1 MQKTRRVL
9 LPALILLALALG
21 YAGLV
26 RALTQ
31 RDAAF
36 PENLSLADRA
46 VIFRSAG
53 ETVTRRTV
61 SRRSEV
67 RSLAESVIAGLGG
80 AAEEAVPGVDG
91 GIVLGAEFYR
101 GERLLG
107 TFVCLYSAA
116 RWPAAGDRV
125 NVRQGEARQPFFWH
139 VWTGGDLFS
148 NLWDDVQ

>member
-1 MQKTRRVL
+1 MQKTRRLL

-26 RALTQ
+26 HALTQ

-46 VIFRSAG
+46 VVFRSAG
-53 ETVTRRTV
+53 ETVTRRTI

-67 RSLAESVIAGLGG
+67 RSLAEAVIAGLGDP
-80 AAEEAVPGVDG
+80 AEEPVPGEDG
-91 GIVLGAEFYR
+91 GIALGAEFYR

-107 TFVCLYSAA
+107 TFVCLYSTA
-116 RWPAAGDRV
+116 RWPTAGNRV
-125 NVRQGEARQPFFWH
+125 NVRQGDEEQPFLWH

-148 NLWDDVQ
+148 DLWDDLQ

>member
-1 MQKTRRVL
+1 MQKTRRLL

-26 RALTQ
+26 HALTQ

-36 PENLSLADRA
+36 PENLYLADRA
-46 VIFRSAG
+46 VVFRSAG
-53 ETVTRRTV
+53 ETVTRRTI

-67 RSLAESVIAGLGG
+67 RSLAESVIAGLGDP
-80 AAEEAVPGVDG
+80 AEEAVPGVDG
-91 GIVLGAEFYR
+91 GIALGAEFYR

-116 RWPAAGDRV
+116 RWPTAGNRV
-125 NVRQGEARQPFFWH
+125 NVRQGGAEQPFLWH

-148 NLWDDVQ
+148 DLWDDIQ

>member
-1 MQKTRRVL
+1 MQKTRRLL

-26 RALTQ
+26 HALTQ

-36 PENLSLADRA
+36 PENLYLA
-46 VIFRSAG
+46 VVFRSAG
-53 ETVTRRTV
+53 ETVTRRTI

-67 RSLAESVIAGLGG
+67 RSLAESVIAGLGDP
-80 AAEEAVPGVDG
+80 AEEPVPGVDG
-91 GIVLGAEFYR
+91 GIALGVAFYR

-116 RWPAAGDRV
+116 RWPAAGNHV
-125 NVRQGEARQPFFWH
+125 NVRQGDEEQPFLWH
-139 VWTGGDLFS
+139 V
-148 NLWDDVQ
+148 